1 MSRDIASIQ
10 LHSERWEW
18 LGQWAVDMD
27 AVVGDEVDKDG
38 WEYST
43 SFSTF
48 SIASRRRSS
57 HSMDCVRRR
66 RWLRTR
72 VPVAGSV
79 DERFRPLTVFWDVQ
93 VLQSGTRRVDVRS
106 GLQVRNVMPFAV
118 MFSLTGSAWEG
129 TAEFGP
135 VAEDQMFNVPL
146 MRATATGI
154 TVRPACFPYA
164 WSQQVACCLQ
174 THDFSSVRDVHC
186 EAQGLAGDEGGDL
199 SPVCMRTLCCQ
210 KGKSIEVS
218 MHPFVTIAN
227 RLPCDLQYSCIS
239 SDKRRDEGNLLA
251 GSTCKLTNI
260 SLASLPNIS
269 FRLGEYM
276 WSSPHTVDPLLS
288 DPIRVDMLGSN
299 GVVAVVLTMLVKT
312 CPLTGVVEVCVFSKG
327 MLCDRTGGLGVSIWA
342 RRGRSTRT
350 EELTRSTFRPIAVD
364 PSAPNPPVPRQRIS
378 SADKMR
384 RRAAVRAAGRVSG
397 RSRQSSIPVPVSVP
411 ENRNQ
416 SLSVDSTQN
425 PSKVQG
431 LTGQD
436 KTLIAPQIPSVPG
449 VALPS
454 SLAEPAILCGVN
466 TAAEGS
472 VVSLDTSSA
481 SSLPIPLKIR
491 RNSTEKSETR
501 HSVESD
507 TLVSDSDEDEDED
520 SVLSSDELSIFSSDE
535 EGEREGKGEGA
546 GVRESEGVDAEG
558 VGAGAG
564 SGSGRVQKAPH
575 TIVREFTSQSSR
587 PYEVVRVDVGDGVYT
602 DRTNRWTHLPTQLRN
617 QVCIRTPC
625 DDKMTRVKK
634 LMQFK
639 VSIPS
644 LVLVLVD
651 MRGVKLPPKWLKEDG
666 FRRIGDQAISRA
678 IIRGNLEE
686 IFYGVFGKYFGRG
699 ETVDLRGNWSR
710 ESISMYCVFVIAAPT
725 EEEVVGPVSP
735 LLYSP
740 TATASAVEDDANIGV
755 VCARKG
761 HDDIRRVF
769 EEVTF
774 DRTYKRTN
782 ASRSWIEGGNGLS
795 LFHAEEDVVSIGVK
809 MGEVWGE
816 EFSIDMAS
824 SPHRGSFEAV
834 DWDTMRAYQLSYT
847 VSYMPGLFCN
857 TQLLTITPRYAQH
870 SDQQHNLP
878 NCNSTATLI
887 FSSFFLLLTSFFY
900 YFVLFTCFV
909 FLSQFSF

>member
-1 MSRDIASIQ
+1 
-10 LHSERWEW
+10 
-18 LGQWAVDMD
+18 MD

-43 SFSTF
+43 SFSNF

-135 VAEDQMFNVPL
+135 IAEDQTFNVPL

-164 WSQQVACCLQ
+164 WSQRVPCCLQ
-174 THDFSSVRDVHC
+174 THDFSSMRDIHC

-199 SPVCMRTLCCQ
+199 SPVCMRMLCCQ
-210 KGKSIEVS
+210 TSKSREVS
-218 MHPFVTIAN
+218 VYPFVTIAN
-227 RLPCDLQYSCIS
+227 RLPCDVQYSCIS
-239 SDKRRDEGNLLA
+239 SDKRRDEGNLLS

-269 FRLGEYM
+269 FRLGDYM
-276 WSSPHTVDPLLS
+276 WSAPHTVDPLLS
-288 DPIRVDMLGSN
+288 DPIRIDMLGST
-299 GVVAVVLTMLVKT
+299 GAVAVVLTMLVKT
-312 CPLTGVVEVCVFSKG
+312 CPTTGVVEVCVYSKG

-364 PSAPNPPVPRQRIS
+364 PSAPHPPVARQSVS

-397 RSRQSSIPVPVSVP
+397 RSRQPSAPVPVSVCIH
-411 ENRNQ
+411 ENQ
-416 SLSVDSTQN
+416 VHSIPVDSIQN

-431 LTGQD
+431 LAGQNPP
-436 KTLIAPQIPSVPG
+436 KVPLTAPIPGAEALLSVTVP
-449 VALPS
+449 VAP
-454 SLAEPAILCGVN
+454 INKDV
-466 TAAEGS
+466 TADVTKA
-472 VVSLDTSSA
+472 VVGTSSA
-481 SSLPIPLKIR
+481 SSLLSPAKVR
-491 RNSTEKSETR
+491 RNSSGKSESK
-501 HSVESD
+501 HSEGD
-507 TLVSDSDEDEDED
+507 TYLVVSDSDEDEYED
-520 SVLSSDELSIFSSDE
+520 SVLSSDELSIFSS
-535 EGEREGKGEGA
+535 EGEGEGEGEGDEHGAEGA
-546 GVRESEGVDAEG
+546 GTVSDK
-558 VGAGAG
+558 
-564 SGSGRVQKAPH
+564 VQKPPH
-575 TIVREFTSQSSR
+575 AVVKDFTSHSSR
-587 PYEVVRVDVGDGVYT
+587 QYEVVKVDVGDGVYT

-617 QVCIRTPC
+617 QLCIRTPC

-634 LMQFK
+634 LIQFK
-639 VSIPS
+639 VLIPS

-651 MRGVKLPPKWLKEDG
+651 MRGVKMPPKWLKEDG

-678 IIRGNLEE
+678 VVRGNLEE

-710 ESISMYCVFVIAAPT
+710 ESISMYCVFVIVAPT
-725 EEEVVGPVSP
+725 DEEVVGPVSP

-740 TATASAVEDDANIGV
+740 SASAVEGDANIGV

-761 HDDIRRVF
+761 HHDIRRVF

-774 DRTYKRTN
+774 DRTYNRTH

-809 MGEVWGE
+809 MGEVWGD
-816 EFSIDMAS
+816 EFSIDMTS

-834 DWDTMRAYQLSYT
+834 DWETMRAYQLSYT
-847 VSYMPGLFCN
+847 ISYMPGLFCN
-857 TQLLTITPRYAQH
+857 TQLLTITPR
-870 SDQQHNLP
+870 
-878 NCNSTATLI
+878 
-887 FSSFFLLLTSFFY
+887 
-900 YFVLFTCFV
+900 
-909 FLSQFSF
+909 